1 MKHIEHRWAVACRY
15 IDSHDDELWLAGRSF
30 VPRHRR
36 RSDADA
42 DDAYATSPKVTTY
55 RTLADA
61 RKAAKRI
68 RLAGLRSAV
77 PVRVRLRI
85 EVLS

>member
-1 MKHIEHRWAVACRY
+1 MKHIDHRWAVVCRY
-15 IDSHDDELWLAGRSF
+15 INSPDDEPHFAGRF
-30 VPRHRR
+30 LDPGYRHRP
-36 RSDADA
+36 DA

-55 RTLADA
+55 RTRADA

-68 RLAGLRSAV
+68 RLAGFRSAV

>member
-15 IDSHDDELWLAGRSF
+15 IDSHDDELWLAGRSLD
-30 VPRHRR
+30 PGYRHRP
-36 RSDADA
+36 DADE
-42 DDAYATSPKVTTY
+42 AYATSPKVTTY
-55 RTLADA
+55 RTRADA

-68 RLAGLRSAV
+68 RLAGFRSAV

>member
-1 MKHIEHRWAVACRY
+1 MKHIEHRWAVTCRY
-15 IDSHDDELWLAGRSF
+15 IDSHDDEPYLAGRS
-30 VPRHRR
+30 VDPRYRR
-36 RSDADA
+36 RADA
-42 DDAYATSPKVTTY
+42 DDAHATSPLVTTY
-55 RTLADA
+55 RTRADA

-68 RLAGLRSAV
+68 RLAGFRSAV

>member
-1 MKHIEHRWAVACRY
+1 MCSSDLY
-15 IDSHDDELWLAGRSF
+15 
-30 VPRHRR
+30 RR
-36 RSDADA
+36 RTDPH
-42 DDAYATSPKVTTY
+42 AYETSPIITTY
-55 RTLADA
+55 RTRADA

-68 RLAGLRSAV
+68 RLAGFNSAV

>member
-1 MKHIEHRWAVACRY
+1 MKHIEHRWAVACRH
-15 IDSHDDELWLAGRSF
+15 IDSHDDEPYLAVRSLD
-30 VPRHRR
+30 PQHRAR
-36 RSDADA
+36 MLECIEADA
-42 DDAYATSPKVTTY
+42 MSPMVTTY
-55 RTLADA
+55 RTRADA

-68 RLAGLRSAV
+68 RLAGFNSAV

>member
-1 MKHIEHRWAVACRY
+1 MKHIEHRWAVVCRY
-15 IDSHDDELWLAGRSF
+15 IDSHDDGLWLAGRGLDPSY
-30 VPRHRR
+30 RQ
-36 RSDADA
+36 RSDP
-42 DDAYATSPKVTTY
+42 DDAFATSPLVTTY
-55 RTLADA
+55 RTRADA

-68 RLAGLRSAV
+68 RLAGFRTAV

>member
-1 MKHIEHRWAVACRY
+1 MKHIDHRWAVVCRY
-15 IDSHDDELWLAGRSF
+15 INSPDDEPHFAGRNLD
-30 VPRHRR
+30 PRYRR
-36 RSDADA
+36 RTDP
-42 DDAYATSPKVTTY
+42 DAYETSPIITTY
-55 RTLADA
+55 RTRADA

-68 RLAGLRSAV
+68 RLAGFRSAV